1 LPGRLDPP
9 SVTRMKIEPIIA
21 KRHLHDPDRRAEY
34 WGTQSQAARLE
45 AVERIRQTLVE
56 HNDPQPPFPRVHR
69 ITRKTR
75 D

>member
-1 LPGRLDPP
+1 MTG
-9 SVTRMKIEPIIA
+9 MKIEPVIK
-21 KRHLHDPDRRAEY
+21 KRGLHDPDRRAEF

-45 AVERIRQTLVE
+45 AVERIRQTLVDP
-56 HNDPQPPFPRVHR
+56 NDPQPPFPRVHR